1 MVSLQGNGKNRRWLS
16 VARSA
21 SLAQRRS
28 LVESGATGFRNACA
42 TNQAVVD
49 FPGFNEGHSEG
60 RSEDHSE
67 GRARGSGRSMS
78 SGL

>member
-1 MVSLQGNGKNRRWLS
+1 MSTRFCMQSNTIRVIEKP
-16 VARSA
+16 
-21 SLAQRRS
+21 SLAQRRW